1 MTTAEYPD
9 CLREL
14 IESEIFGEAVSL
26 ALLEVAKNDRDR
38 YHFATL
44 LQLETETKARLRPML
59 YKHGVSLSE
68 EVPLEQVE
76 EVVQGYLAGT
86 WQEFAAA
93 NKAVVEVFLSRFYE
107 IAAAGPEEDRDMLE
121 SMIRHE
127 TAILRWFD
135 MEARGDPEGSLDD
148 IIAELQYPLPAQRE

>member
-1 MTTAEYPD
+1 MTTAQYPN

-14 IESEIFGEAVSL
+14 IESEIFGETVSL
-26 ALLEVAKNDRDR
+26 ALLKVAKTDRDR

-44 LQLETETKARLRPML
+44 LQLETETKARLRPLL
-59 YKHGVSLSE
+59 YKHGISLAEDMS
-68 EVPLEQVE
+68 LEQVS

-86 WQEFAAA
+86 WEEFAAA
-93 NKAVVEVFLSRFYE
+93 NKAVVETFLGRFRE
-107 IAAAGPEEDRDMLE
+107 IAAAGPEEDREILE

-135 MEARGDPEGSLDD
+135 MEARGDTEGSLDD
-148 IIAELQYPLPAQRE
+148 IIAELQYPLPARQK